1 MYAEHSLNEFT
12 FVFPLLIRLLC
23 DQCAG
28 PQLENPEAGG
38 KGGHIFLRT
47 SSLCRGICWLCWGVA
62 RARQGTREGLGPE
75 LPEGVG
81 KLVQD
86 GGGEKVDARTMSKV
100 SQRDL
105 MLDCH
110 VA

>member
-1 MYAEHSLNEFT
+1 M
-12 FVFPLLIRLLC
+12 RL
-23 DQCAG
+23 
-28 PQLENPEAGG
+28 
-38 KGGHIFLRT
+38 
-47 SSLCRGICWLCWGVA
+47 
-62 RARQGTREGLGPE
+62 GTREGLGPE

-86 GGGEKVDARTMSKV
+86 GGGERVDARTMSKV

-105 MLDCH
+105 MLDRH